1 MRRLRAR
8 LDRLESHAH
17 QTMGGADEL
26 VALAKALIE
35 DLQDGVTVE
44 LTIFGKAIPIQLR
57 IDPREKETT

>member
-1 MRRLRAR
+1 
-8 LDRLESHAH
+8 
-17 QTMGGADEL
+17 MGGADEL